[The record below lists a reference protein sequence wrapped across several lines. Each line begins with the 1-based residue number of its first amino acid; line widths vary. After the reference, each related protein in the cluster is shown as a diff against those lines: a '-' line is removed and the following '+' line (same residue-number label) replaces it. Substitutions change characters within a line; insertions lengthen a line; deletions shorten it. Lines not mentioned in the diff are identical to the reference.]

1 MSMGAAAA
9 NHYYHHRE
17 KAGKD
22 KNTHKLDGQTNWTK
36 RQGGRTKHKKW
47 AMEKKKRK
55 VKEKI

>member
-1 MSMGAAAA
+1 MGAAAA

-47 AMEKKKRK
+47 AMEKERK